1 MKYGGFFMKY
11 NTPKELGYVV
21 ITDYVH
27 PNTGKDVSDAIQKVI
42 DKNPMKTIYFP
53 DGEYILAKPICTPA
67 NGAHAVSLELSNFAI
82 LRAADGWNHSEAM
95 VRMGAAEFCNNIHI
109 CGSNFF
115 FKGGIID
122 GNKVATGISIED
134 SRETLISHVSIKN
147 THIGLHIGK
156 GANNGSSDAD
166 IEMVNITGNNMPDSI
181 GVLIDGY
188 DNTLKN
194 MRIAAIE
201 TGVLIRSGGNCLRD
215 IHPLFIYAGELH
227 AKNPELYDNVDRID
241 YQKSIGFDDQSWG
254 NNWYN
259 YCYSDQMATGFR
271 FKGNSTPVFEHCF
284 TMWYSTAGD
293 KEVGYECVDGKM
305 TASLN
310 SCNVQLRADVKNRAF
325 LKVSEPGGLGTVL
338 NPVFPPENCDDDCYK
353 DYLVGRVVHRV

>member
-1 MKYGGFFMKY
+1 MS
-11 NTPKELGYVV
+11 NLTPKELGYVV
-21 ITDYVH
+21 ITDYVEA
-27 PNTGKDVSDAIQKVI
+27 NTGKDVSDAIQKVI
-42 DKNPMKTIYFP
+42 NENPMKTIYFP

-82 LRAADGWNHSEAM
+82 LRAADGWDHKEAM
-95 VRMGAAEFCNNIHI
+95 VRMGAAEFYNNIHI

-147 THIGLHIGK
+147 THIGLYIGR

-166 IEMVNITGNNMPDSI
+166 IEMVNITGNNMPGSI

-201 TGVLIRSGGNCLRD
+201 TGVLIRGGGNSLRD

-227 AKNPELYDNVDRID
+227 AKVPEMYDNVNYID
-241 YQKSIGFDDQSWG
+241 FHKSIGFDDQSCS
-254 NNWYN
+254 NNWFN
-259 YCYSDQMATGFR
+259 YCYSDQLATGFR
-271 FKGNSTPVFEHCF
+271 FKGNCTPIFEHCF
-284 TMWYSTAGD
+284 TMWYAAGD

-305 TASLN
+305 CASIN
-310 SCNVQLRADVKNRAF
+310 SAIVQLRGDATNRAF
-325 LKVSEPGGLGTVL
+325 LKVSEPGGLGVVH
-338 NPVFPPENCDDDCYK
+338 NPVFPPECCDDDTYK
-353 DYLVGRVVHRV
+353 DYLVGRVIHRV